1 MYKFMNLPKL
11 NEAGEDG
18 ASGGGGS
25 TPSIDELQAQLAD
38 ATSQMAAMKAKNDEL
53 LTETKQAKNARRE
66 AEAAAEAER
75 ERIAREKG
83 DYEQLHKSLEDK
95 YNGLKGEYEG
105 LQTSIAVEKK
115 NTAALKIATELADG
129 SNAELLGEFIS
140 RRLKFTDDGLKVTD
154 TTGALTVSSLDDLK
168 KEFANDPRYSA
179 LLKGNQSSGGGASG
193 GSNGS
198 GAAKEIQRAE
208 FTALDPAS
216 KMKFV
221 KDGGKIID

>member
-11 NEAGEDG
+11 NEAGEHG
-18 ASGGGGS
+18 ADGGGG
-25 TPSIDELQAQLAD
+25 TEPSIEDLQAQLAD
-38 ATSQMAAMKAKNDEL
+38 ATSQLTAIQAKNNEL
-53 LTETKQAKNARRE
+53 LTETKAAKSARRE

-75 ERIAREKG
+75 IRLATEKG
-83 DYEQLHKSLEDK
+83 DYEQLHKSAQEKLSSKESELES
-95 YNGLKGEYEG
+95 LK
-105 LQTSIAVEKK
+105 TSIATEKK

-129 SNAELLGEFIS
+129 PNAELLGEFIG

-154 TTGALTVSSLDDLK
+154 STGALTVSSLDDLK

-198 GAAKEIQRAE
+198 GAAKELPRAE

-221 KDGGKIID
+221 KDGGNIID

>member
-1 MYKFMNLPKL
+1 MS
-11 NEAGEDG
+11 EEGTGDQA
-18 ASGGGGS
+18 
-25 TPSIDELQAQLAD
+25 PSVDELQAQLAD

-53 LTETKQAKNARRE
+53 LTETKQAKNAKRE

-75 ERIAREKG
+75 ERIAKEKG
-83 DYEQLHKSLEDK
+83 DHEQLYNSANEKLTSTQKELE
-95 YNGLKGEYEG
+95 N
-105 LQTSIAVEKK
+105 LQLSIAVEKK

-129 SNAELLGEFIS
+129 TNAELLGEFIG

-154 TTGALTVSSLDDLK
+154 TTGQLTVSSLDDLK

-198 GAAKEIQRAE
+198 GAAKELQRAE

-221 KDGGKIID
+221 KDGGKVID